1 MTPRIATIEDLFSA
15 RLVGRVERVVY
26 EHGEGPWAVIRLRL
40 DDGSTAAVVGD
51 LAPVFEGERLEIDG
65 SWVEDARF
73 GRQFRASRSVT
84 VSPADAAA
92 IERYLGSGAVPGIGP
107 QIAARIV
114 ERFADD
120 TLEVFD
126 KTPER
131 LLEVR
136 GIGRVR
142 LRRIKEAWAAQAGER
157 QARIFLQGLGLGPF
171 LSDRIVRAWGDA
183 AERRVRDNP
192 YELAAAPEISG
203 FGFRRADQLARQ
215 LPGWSAAGE
224 ARARA
229 AADHALGEQA
239 NHGHCFVPYE
249 RLIRLTRDLLGL
261 DDDAGVRAAV
271 AAMLAAGELVA
282 EPLDDDEVAALSPRG
297 SSEAEHDPQA
307 DEGFRAV
314 YRVAFRDAEKRVARR
329 LRKIIAAPARD
340 DLPGSL
346 SEERAAKAVDWVEGQ
361 LGVELGADQRQ
372 ALRVALSHKVLLVT
386 GGPGTGKTTL
396 IDAIVRCGV
405 AAGAR
410 VALAAPTGRAAK
422 RLAEATGHP
431 SLTIHRLLE
440 YRPRDGGF
448 NRGAANPLDADLIIV
463 DEASMIDLFLM
474 DALVAAVPARAVLA
488 LVGDADQLPP
498 VGPGAVLRDLLASEA
513 LPTARL
519 REIYRQAR
527 RSLIVRNAHRV
538 NRGEM
543 PEGLAGEG
551 VEEDAGTRDFYFIAE
566 EDPDRARELT
576 LTLVAERIPAR
587 FGLDPRD
594 DIQVVAPMH
603 RGRVGVSR
611 LNTALQARLNSG
623 AGGAGLQIGDYTIR
637 PGDRVIQQRND
648 YDREVFNGDV
658 GRVLAAGDDEV
669 AVDFDGHRVSYD
681 REAARQLSLAYAI
694 SVHKSQGSEYP
705 AVVILLLPEHY
716 PMLQRN
722 LLYTAL
728 TRARELA
735 VLVGSRRAVARA
747 VGNAA
752 PRRRC
757 TRLARRLRGPSST
770 PRPR

>member
-1 MTPRIATIEDLFSA
+1 
-15 RLVGRVERVVY
+15 
-26 EHGEGPWAVIRLRL
+26 
-40 DDGSTAAVVGD
+40 
-51 LAPVFEGERLEIDG
+51 
-65 SWVEDARF
+65 
-73 GRQFRASRSVT
+73 
-84 VSPADAAA
+84 
-92 IERYLGSGAVPGIGP
+92 
-107 QIAARIV
+107 
-114 ERFADD
+114 
-120 TLEVFD
+120 
-126 KTPER
+126 
-131 LLEVR
+131 
-136 GIGRVR
+136 
-142 LRRIKEAWAAQAGER
+142 
-157 QARIFLQGLGLGPF
+157 
-171 LSDRIVRAWGDA
+171 
-183 AERRVRDNP
+183 
-192 YELAAAPEISG
+192 
-203 FGFRRADQLARQ
+203 
-215 LPGWSAAGE
+215 
-224 ARARA
+224 
-229 AADHALGEQA
+229 
-239 NHGHCFVPYE
+239 
-249 RLIRLTRDLLGL
+249 
-261 DDDAGVRAAV
+261 
-271 AAMLAAGELVA
+271 MLAEGELVA

-346 SEERAAKAVDWVEGQ
+346 SDERAAKAVDWVEGQ

-551 VEEDAGTRDFYFIAE
+551 VEEGDGTRDFYFIAE

-681 REAARQLSLAYAI
+681 REAARHLSLAYAI

-757 TRLARRLRGPSST
+757 TRLARRLRGPAPVS
-770 PRPR
+770 

>member
-1 MTPRIATIEDLFSA
+1 
-15 RLVGRVERVVY
+15 VERVVY

-73 GRQFRASRSVT
+73 GRQFRARRSVT
-84 VSPADAAA
+84 VSPADSAA

-107 QIAARIV
+107 EIAARIV

-171 LSDRIVRAWGDA
+171 LSDRIVRAWGEA

-215 LPGWSAAGE
+215 LPGWSADGE

-229 AADHALGEQA
+229 AADHVIGEQA

-261 DDDAGVRAAV
+261 DDDAGVRGAV
-271 AAMLAAGELVA
+271 AAMLAQGELVA
-282 EPLDDDEVAALSPRG
+282 EPLDDDEVAALGPRG
-297 SSEAEHDPQA
+297 SSEAEHDPEA

-329 LRKIIAAPARD
+329 LRKIIAAPAHD

-346 SEERAAKAVDWVEGQ
+346 SEERAAKAVDWVEAQ

-396 IDAIVRCGV
+396 IDAIVRCG
-405 AAGAR
+405 AATGAR

-422 RLAEATGHP
+422 RLAEATGYP

-474 DALVAAVPARAVLA
+474 DALVAAVPPRAVLA

-538 NRGEM
+538 NRGEL
-543 PEGLAGEG
+543 PVGLDRGGEGGESVGSGEAGEG
-551 VEEDAGTRDFYFIAE
+551 GGSEEGDGARDFYFVAE
-566 EDPDRARELT
+566 EDADRARELT

-587 FGLDPRD
+587 FGLDPLD

-603 RGRVGVSR
+603 RGRAGVSR
-611 LNTALQARLNSG
+611 LNTAMQARLNP
-623 AGGAGLQIGDYTIR
+623 GGAGLQIGDYTIR

-658 GRVLAAGDDEV
+658 GRVVDAAADDGV
-669 AVDFDGHRVSYD
+669 VVDFDGHRVAYD
-681 REAARQLSLAYAI
+681 REAARHLSLAYAI

-757 TRLARRLRGPSST
+757 TRLARRLREPSSI
-770 PRPR
+770 PGLR